1 MFYTHSKHKI
11 RAALLYSC
19 RDESGCLFAHD
30 AWITRLA
37 GLRKSIPKERP
48 QKKCLPQAQV
58 PFQDISKR
66 DS

>member
-19 RDESGCLFAHD
+19 RDESGCLFAND
-30 AWITRLA
+30 AGMTRLA
-37 GLRKSIPKERP
+37 GLKKSIPKERP
-48 QKKCLPQAQV
+48 QKKCLPPAQV
-58 PFQDISKR
+58 RLQDISER